1 MYPTHMP
8 ITNTVVMHTKFK
20 DCVPKNVLLSY
31 SGSGNHL
38 VRFFI
43 ELLTE
48 RPTYGWDFV
57 KEDVPIC
64 NAIFDEPIPFNITAD
79 SEPIYKKEHFA
90 PGPEREV
97 EQLIVVVR
105 HPREVLVRQVGINLN
120 TMVDGTITNTNMLE
134 HHAIQYATILKYYV
148 DHKGPKLL
156 LFYEDMITK
165 TEEFVKQL
173 YDFLKPNKPEKLEY
187 ALKNLDKLFQ
197 MSKGGKNRIWLGPKS
212 NGKPE
217 FYYDKLKYSSKEY
230 LTNTLNA
237 FLAHPVLK
245 PFVERYVMT
254 I

>member
-8 ITNTVVMHTKFK
+8 ITNMIVMHQKFK
-20 DCVPKNVLLSY
+20 DSIPKNVLLSY

-64 NAIFDEPIPFNITAD
+64 NAVFDEPVPFNITEE
-79 SEPIYKKEHFA
+79 SEPIFKKEHFA
-90 PGPEREV
+90 PPPERQV
-97 EQLIVVVR
+97 DQLIVIVR
-105 HPREVLVRQVGINLN
+105 HPREVLVRQVGQNLH
-120 TMVDGTITNTNMLE
+120 TLIDGTLTRSDLIE
-134 HHAIQYATILKYYV
+134 QHALQYAAIIKYYV
-148 DHKGPKLL
+148 YHKGPKLL
-156 LFYEDMITK
+156 LFYEDMIVN
-165 TEEFVKQL
+165 TEKFVLQL

-187 ALKNLDKLFQ
+187 ALKNLNKLFQ
-197 MSKGGKNRIWLGPKS
+197 MSRGGKNRIWLGPKS
-212 NGKPE
+212 DGKPE

-230 LTNTLNA
+230 LTYTVNA
-237 FLAHPVLK
+237 FLEHPVLK
-245 PFVERYVMT
+245 PFVERYVMK